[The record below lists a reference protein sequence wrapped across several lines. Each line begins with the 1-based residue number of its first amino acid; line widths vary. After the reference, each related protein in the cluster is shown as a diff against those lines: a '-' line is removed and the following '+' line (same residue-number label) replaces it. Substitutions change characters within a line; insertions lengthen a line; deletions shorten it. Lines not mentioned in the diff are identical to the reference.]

1 MVGGGPVRA
10 ESEAALLRLM
20 LDSHPELAMPPETHF
35 IPRLV
40 EAFPDRITTA
50 DSFSRALAGE
60 RRWADFGLDG
70 SELADRIGQ
79 LGSAPARSSWTRRS
93 DGSTA
98 HPAGSHA
105 LRNHS

>member
-20 LDSHPELAMPPETHF
+20 LDSHPELAIPPETHF

-40 EAFPDRITTA
+40 EASPDRITTA

-70 SELADRIGQ
+70 AELADRIG
-79 LGSAPARSSWTRRS
+79 
-93 DGSTA
+93 
-98 HPAGSHA
+98 AGEVVLDEA
-105 LRNHS
+105 LRRVNGSSGRFSRPS